1 MTIALIIA
9 GLIAAAIIVI
19 LIIAAMKPSHFA
31 IQRTGRI
38 GAAPEK
44 VFPLINDVHEF
55 IKWSPFEKDPNMKRT
70 FRGPSAGVG
79 MIYEF
84 DGNRHV
90 GAGSVE
96 VTESIPQSKI
106 VMKLNMDRPFT
117 ARNIVTFTLVPAN
130 GSTDVTWHMAGPQP
144 FMAKVMSTVIN
155 CDKMVGGEFEKGLTS
170 LNALAAK

>member
-117 ARNIVTFTLVPAN
+117 ARNIVTFTLVPVS
-130 GSTDVTWHMAGPQP
+130 GGTDVTWHMAGPQP